1 MSVKERTDLVEWWG
15 ATPVWPELRESFNVA
30 PTNSVYG
37 VVEHVAKDGGQVDR
51 QIRDLRWGL
60 VPSWAK
66 DPKIGNKLINARV
79 ETLAEKPSWRT
90 AFRKRRAVV
99 PAAGYYEWTPREQ
112 DGTVRK
118 QPYYIRP
125 ADDGVLAFAGLYE
138 MWRDPTKADD
148 DPDRWLWTTVIITT
162 EATGAAGEIH
172 DRTPL
177 ILPPDRVDAWL
188 DPNRTD
194 PDQVYNVLDGI
205 VMNPLEVRPV
215 STKVNRVGNDGQ
227 DLIDPL
233 DVEHPDEPLQLT
245 LTGRAR

>member
-1 MSVKERTDLVEWWG
+1 VSVKERTDLVELWG
-15 ATPVWPELRESFNVA
+15 AAPIGPELRESFNVA

-37 VVEHVAKDGGQVDR
+37 VVEHVDKADGEVERLARGLQ
-51 QIRDLRWGL
+51 WGL

-66 DPKIGNKLINARV
+66 DSKIGNKLINARV

-99 PAAGYYEWTPREQ
+99 PAAGYYEWAPREQ
-112 DGTVRK
+112 DGKVRK
-118 QPYYIRP
+118 QPYFIHP

-177 ILPPDRVDAWL
+177 ILPPDRINAWL
-188 DPNRTD
+188 DPNRTE
-194 PDQVYNVLDGI
+194 PDQVYDVLDGI
-205 VMNPLEVRPV
+205 VISPLEVRPV
-215 STKVNRVGNDGQ
+215 STKVNRVGNDGA

-245 LTGRAR
+245 LTGRAA